1 MNPEKKNLLLT
12 GRPRVGKS
20 TLVQRVVGHLERSG
34 YRNIGGFYTA
44 ELKAGSERVGFSIT
58 AMDGTTGRLAQV
70 GLESPY
76 RLGRY
81 GIDMESFERVALR
94 SLEAALERGGLVVI
108 DEIGY
113 MELMSRRFRDL
124 ALQAL
129 DSASPVLGTIMHS
142 RYAFAD
148 LVTSRP
154 DVEVIRV
161 RVDNRDALV
170 GEVLKKVTALLA
182 SGARARQG

>member
-1 MNPEKKNLLLT
+1 MRE
-12 GRPRVGKS
+12 
-20 TLVQRVVGHLERSG
+20 G
-34 YRNIGGFYTA
+34 YRDIGGFYTA
-44 ELKAGSERVGFSIT
+44 EVRAGNERIGFSIT

-81 GIDMESFERVALR
+81 GIDMESFERVALGA
-94 SLEAALERGGLVVI
+94 LEGALERGDLVVI

-124 ALQAL
+124 VLRAL
-129 DSASPVLGTIMHS
+129 DSASPVLGTIMRS
-142 RYAFAD
+142 RFAFAD

-154 DVEVIRV
+154 DVEVIPV
-161 RVDNRDALV
+161 RVENRDKLFD
-170 GEVLKKVTALLA
+170 EVLKRVKGLLA
-182 SGARARQG
+182 SGGRAGPGYAARPS